1 MLVACW
7 SSKGGAG
14 ASVVSAALALVAA
27 GRSAPGAVLVDL
39 AGDLPA
45 VLGQPEPESPGVAGW
60 LGAGTGVP
68 EGALARLEVPV
79 APSVTLLPRGT
90 AALDEERAG
99 ALATLLV
106 ADPRLVVAD
115 CGTAPTGAAAVV
127 AGAAARSVLVTRA
140 CFISLRRAMVSAVRP
155 TEVVLVAEPGR
166 ALTRHDVGACLG
178 VPVTAVLELDPSIA
192 RAVDAGLL
200 AGRLPRALSRE
211 LRGAC

>member
-14 ASVVSAALALVAA
+14 TTLVSAALALVAA
-27 GRSAPGAVLVDL
+27 GRSASGVLLADL

-45 VLGQPEPESPGVAGW
+45 VLGHPEPESPGLAGW
-60 LGAGTGVP
+60 LAAGAGVP
-68 EGALARLEVPV
+68 DGALARLEVPI
-79 APSVTLLPRGT
+79 APSLALLPRG
-90 AALDEERAG
+90 AVALDEERAD
-99 ALATLLV
+99 ALVERLS

-127 AGAAARSVLVTRA
+127 AAAATRSVLVTRA
-140 CFISLRRAMVSAVRP
+140 CFISLRRAMTSSVRP
-155 TEVVLVAEPGR
+155 TEIVLVADPGR
-166 ALTRHDVGACLG
+166 VLTRHDVGACLG
-178 VPVTAVLELDPSIA
+178 VPVTAVLELDPTIA

-200 AGRLPRALSRE
+200 AGRLPRALTRE